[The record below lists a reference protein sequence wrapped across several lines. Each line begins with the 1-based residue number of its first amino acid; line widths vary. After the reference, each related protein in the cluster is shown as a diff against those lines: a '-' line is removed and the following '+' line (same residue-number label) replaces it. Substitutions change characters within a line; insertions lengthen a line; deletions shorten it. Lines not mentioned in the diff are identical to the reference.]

1 MELVAGILI
10 GIALVMLLGA
20 TLFVLRRSARAASAR
35 ALAGGAIEGMRRVG
49 ELVVLRAYWTIPAV
63 GVDHIFGD
71 VGRRFLTWL
80 WSENKT
86 IMIFRFEIRFKYN
99 LRDPHAVR
107 ISPGGPGV
115 LEVGLGEPQHEISL
129 SEVRFFHTEKGQLLD
144 WLLPRAINIFQ
155 SDMEDATRQRI
166 METAQQSARRE
177 AEEHARELE
186 PEARLSAQ
194 SVLIAL
200 GRSAGFAEVRV
211 RELGRADRD
220 LITTPTAGTTGMATP
235 ARV

>member
-1 MELVAGILI
+1 MNQELVTGILI
-10 GIALVMLLGA
+10 GTTAVLAIWFWSRRRAVRAGSAYSLGG
-20 TLFVLRRSARAASAR
+20 SAV
-35 ALAGGAIEGMRRVG
+35 EGLRRVG

-71 VGRRFLTWL
+71 VGHKFLKWL

-99 LRDPHAVR
+99 LRDSHSVR
-107 ISPGGPGV
+107 IAPGGPG
-115 LEVGLGEPQHEISL
+115 LLDIGLGDPGHEISL

-166 METAQQSARRE
+166 LETAQESARQE
-177 AEEHARELE
+177 AEDHARELA

-194 SVLIAL
+194 SILIAL
-200 GRSAGFAEVRV
+200 GRSAGFQEVRIHALDAMPQALAETV
-211 RELGRADRD
+211 
-220 LITTPTAGTTGMATP
+220 TP
-235 ARV
+235 AVSGRR